1 MDNDSVRTSSL
12 PDMLSAAGVDRS
24 FALTRRGFVAV
35 SAALAAGS
43 VGCTIERNERTGAQA
58 TGTTPTTAAA
68 FELDEITIDALQE
81 AQSSGRYSAR
91 QLVELYL
98 DRIERID
105 RNGPTLR
112 SVIETN
118 PDALAIADELDRER
132 SSGTVRGPLHGI
144 PVLLKDNVATA
155 DRMQT
160 TAGSLALVDWRPQ
173 SDSPV
178 AARLRDAGAV
188 FLGKANLSEWAN
200 FRSSRSS
207 SGWSARGGQCRNPYV
222 LDRNPCGSSS
232 GSGAATAANLCVV
245 AIGTETDGS
254 IVCPSTANGLVG
266 IKPTVGLVSRARI
279 VPISHT
285 QDTAGPMART
295 VRDAAIV
302 LSVLAGADA
311 EDQATAASNE
321 QRQDDY
327 TQFLD
332 PDGLTGARIGVARDF
347 FGFHSGVDALME
359 NAIAAM
365 GERGAVIVDNVTFQN
380 RGELGEAEYTVLLYD
395 FKADIA
401 LYLAALS
408 RDTQSGDTPPR
419 TLNDLIT
426 FNERN
431 RERELA
437 WFGQEIFL
445 EAEEKGPLS
454 DSAYRNALSTCA
466 RLAREEGIDRAMR
479 QHQLDAII
487 APTGGPA
494 WPIDLVNGDHFG
506 GGSSTLAAVA
516 GYPNITVPAGLL
528 YGLPVG
534 ISFFGRAWSE
544 PVLLRLAYAFE
555 QATHHRTVP
564 GFAASITA

>member
-1 MDNDSVRTSSL
+1 
-12 PDMLSAAGVDRS
+12 MLSAAGVDRS

-43 VGCTIERNERTGAQA
+43 VGCTIERNERTSAQA

-302 LSVLAGADA
+302 LTVLAGADA

-516 GYPNITVPAGLL
+516 GYPNMTVPAGLL

-555 QATHHRTVP
+555 QATNHRTVP